1 MTAMH
6 RERRDGIALQYNAPV
21 TLTFAL
27 LSLLAIALG
36 ELTDGWTTQN
46 LFCFFKTSTKD
57 IMLWPRAILHVLGN
71 TDLTTCTGNLIVLLV
86 VGPAAEERFG
96 SAKVLFAVLLTAAA
110 GALIAWFLFPK
121 ATIMGASGVLFMMMV
136 LASFACAHHGAIPI
150 TLLLVLALFL
160 GSEVLR
166 AVTGSAGLSELTHIA
181 GGGVGI
187 LLGLLFNRKRAAA
200 A

>member
-1 MTAMH
+1 MD
-6 RERRDGIALQYNAPV
+6 REHRDGVRLQYNAPV
-21 TLTFAL
+21 TLSFAL

-46 LFCFFKTSTKD
+46 LFCFFKSSPD
-57 IMLWPRAILHVLGN
+57 DWLMWPRAVLHVLGN

-96 SAKVLFAVLLTAAA
+96 SVKVLFAVLLTAVA
-110 GALIAWFLFPK
+110 GALIMWYLFPK

-136 LASFACAHHGAIPI
+136 LASFACARSGEIPI
-150 TLLLVLALFL
+150 TLLLVLVLFL

-166 AVTGSAGLSELTHIA
+166 AVTGSAGLQELTHIA

-187 LLGLLFNRKRAAA
+187 LLGLLFNRRRRGEV
-200 A
+200 

>member
-1 MTAMH
+1 MD
-6 RERRDGIALQYNAPV
+6 REHRDGVRLQYNAPV
-21 TLTFAL
+21 TLSFAL
-27 LSLLAIALG
+27 LSLRAIALG

-46 LFCFFKTSTKD
+46 LFCFFKSSPD
-57 IMLWPRAILHVLGN
+57 DWLMWPRAVLHVLGN

-96 SAKVLFAVLLTAAA
+96 SVKVLFAVLLTAVA
-110 GALIAWFLFPK
+110 GALIMWYLFPK

-136 LASFACAHHGAIPI
+136 LASFACARSGAIPI
-150 TLLLVLALFL
+150 TLLLVLVLFL

-166 AVTGSAGLSELTHIA
+166 AVTGSAGLQELTHIA

-187 LLGLLFNRKRAAA
+187 LLGLLFNRRRRGEL
-200 A
+200 

>member
-1 MTAMH
+1 MD
-6 RERRDGIALQYNAPV
+6 REHRDGVRLQYNAPV

-46 LFCFFKTSTKD
+46 LFCFFKSSPNDWLT
-57 IMLWPRAILHVLGN
+57 WPRAVLHVLGS

-96 SAKVLFAVLLTAAA
+96 SVKVLFAVLLTAVA
-110 GALIAWFLFPK
+110 GALIMWYLFPK

-136 LASFACAHHGAIPI
+136 LASFACARSGEIPI
-150 TLLLVLALFL
+150 TLLLVLVLFL

-166 AVTGSAGLSELTHIA
+166 AVTGSAGLQELTHIA

-187 LLGLLFNRKRAAA
+187 LLGLLFNRRRRGEV
-200 A
+200 